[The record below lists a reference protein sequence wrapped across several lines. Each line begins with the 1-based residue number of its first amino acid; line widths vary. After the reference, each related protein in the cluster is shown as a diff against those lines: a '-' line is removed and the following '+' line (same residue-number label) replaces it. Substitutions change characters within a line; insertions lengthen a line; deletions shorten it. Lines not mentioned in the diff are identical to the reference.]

1 MPFWIIPLPLRM
13 LFHAKDPFPSFAS
26 RMLPVGK
33 KFALKNLWSRESS
46 FVSKRHNC
54 FSSIVSLKFCRSLKP
69 MPPKLFSL
77 HKVLHLDQWIF
88 LCSPRRPHQNF
99 LIKDSIS
106 AKGDWEFETTHGIS
120 RDCLDDH
127 FEKHF
132 LACLEKEL
140 LFPPLK
146 FCPNPFLDVPKTCSL
161 VFPN

>member
-33 KFALKNLWSRESS
+33 KFALKNLWSKESS
-46 FVSKRHNC
+46 FVSKCYNC
-54 FSSIVSLKFCRSLKP
+54 FSLLTTLT
-69 MPPKLFSL
+69 PPEFFN
-77 HKVLHLDQWIF
+77 QGF
-88 LCSPRRPHQNF
+88 Y
-99 LIKDSIS
+99 LI